1 MTPITSVR
9 CPDDRCKNARVGDV
23 IRQPWHQALAYAV
36 TGRLLPD
43 LGLQDRADVDALA
56 AELRQ
61 RAADGELQLLDN
73 ASAASVPADLRTRL
87 GAAQFTAALAGLR
100 TALDLNRN
108 PRTAPGSGRPLTAVE
123 RRLQAEVPPHHGT

>member
-1 MTPITSVR
+1 M
-9 CPDDRCKNARVGDV
+9 CHDRCENARVGDE
-23 IRQPWHQALAYAV
+23 IGQPWHQALAYAV

-43 LGLQDRADVDALA
+43 LGLQERADVDALA

-87 GAAQFTAALAGLR
+87 GAAQFAAALAGLR
-100 TALDLNRN
+100 TALDLNRT
-108 PRTAPGSGRPLTAVE
+108 PRTAPGSGRPLTADE